1 MLIFQVQREVLES
14 HIQCETSHHLH
25 LSCCK
30 LNGTQDEVRKLQTK
44 VRKLVERENIRHN
57 EIEERVQALEN
68 YLEERM
74 QARQNQSE
82 ERAQALENRFEERV
96 QALQNHLEERVNVL
110 TDINHKLKG
119 DLNTTRMALLF
130 CSAVLIVII
139 AVLLGRLE
147 TKLEQINGLQNKL
160 TRKVGEVEKI
170 LEFKV
175 TDVRGQLVNDMNEV
189 KKSLETK
196 LEEQIDGVQN
206 KLKRKLGE
214 VEKILEFNVPDVRGQ
229 LMKDLTDKV
238 EDLEKMSVSNMSVIN

>member
-1 MLIFQVQREVLES
+1 MLIFQIQREVLES

-57 EIEERVQALEN
+57 EIEQRV
-68 YLEERM
+68 
-74 QARQNQSE
+74 QARQNH
-82 ERAQALENRFEERV
+82 LEERV
-96 QALQNHLEERVNVL
+96 QALQNHFEERVNVL

-147 TKLEQINGLQNKL
+147 TKLEEQINGLQNKL

-229 LMKDLTDKV
+229 LMKDLTVKV

>member
-1 MLIFQVQREVLES
+1 MLIFQIQREVLES

-57 EIEERVQALEN
+57 EIEQRVQARQNHLEERVQALEN
-68 YLEERM
+68 H
-74 QARQNQSE
+74 
-82 ERAQALENRFEERV
+82 FEERV
-96 QALQNHLEERVNVL
+96 LALQNHFEERVNVL

-147 TKLEQINGLQNKL
+147 TKLEEQINGLQNKL

-196 LEEQIDGVQN
+196 LEEQIDGVHN

-214 VEKILEFNVPDVRGQ
+214 VEKILEFNVPDVRGR
-229 LMKDLTDKV
+229 LMKDLKVKV

>member
-1 MLIFQVQREVLES
+1 MLIFQIQREVLES
-14 HIQCETSHHLH
+14 HIQSETSHHLH

-57 EIEERVQALEN
+57 EIEQRVQARQNHLEERVQALEN
-68 YLEERM
+68 H
-74 QARQNQSE
+74 
-82 ERAQALENRFEERV
+82 FEERV
-96 QALQNHLEERVNVL
+96 LALQNHFEERVNVL
-110 TDINHKLKG
+110 TDINHKLMG

-147 TKLEQINGLQNKL
+147 TKLEEQINGLQNKL

-196 LEEQIDGVQN
+196 LKEQIDGVQN
-206 KLKRKLGE
+206 KLKRKWDE
-214 VEKILEFNVPDVRGQ
+214 VEKTLEFNVPYVRGR
-229 LMKDLTDKV
+229 LMKDLKVKV

>member
-57 EIEERVQALEN
+57 EIEERVQARQN
-68 YLEERM
+68 HLEERVH
-74 QARQNQSE
+74 
-82 ERAQALENRFEERV
+82 ALENHFEERV
-96 QALQNHLEERVNVL
+96 QALQNHFEERVNVL

-119 DLNTTRMALLF
+119 NLNTTRMALLC
-130 CSAVLIVII
+130 CSAVFIVINV
-139 AVLLGRLE
+139 VLLGRLE
-147 TKLEQINGLQNKL
+147 
-160 TRKVGEVEKI
+160 
-170 LEFKV
+170 
-175 TDVRGQLVNDMNEV
+175 
-189 KKSLETK
+189 SK

-214 VEKILEFNVPDVRGQ
+214 VEKILEFNVTDVQGQ
-229 LMKDLTDKV
+229 LMKDLTVKV
-238 EDLEKMSVSNMSVIN
+238 EDLEKMNVSNMSVIN